1 MKVDI
6 IATTQLGVESKENF
20 DIFSGRAAGVCY
32 MPGTFADLQNEDE
45 TKTQRRIN
53 QTKNSGHH
61 SVYDHNSITLY
72 FDEVPK
78 IIAMI
83 LNNENQ
89 YTTSEKSARYTRMK
103 LTEKEELV
111 YNKWIEIFKKKIT
124 KKYAQDYPTFF
135 TDSKIEK
142 LAQENARYL
151 ISVFTPTSFIYTT
164 TYRQLN
170 NLIAFIDK
178 EISVLAQSDFG
189 VKVHNAL
196 KKFVVLL
203 KELPYYDEQLAGNEK
218 CRGLSLFSNEEQK
231 VEEYF
236 GDVYATTYKASFA
249 CLAQA
254 QRHRTINYT
263 MKVIEGEYFIPP
275 ILEDSPEFVE
285 LWLDD
290 IKDLGNIYPQA
301 TMLEINEMGNLD
313 AFILKMKERKCTNAQ
328 LEINRVVNETLKK
341 YAYALR
347 MKVHSRAE
355 ELLNYTKGSRCTFP
369 DFKCTAPCNFAL
381 GINEERII

>member
-1 MKVDI
+1 MKVNI

-20 DIFSGRAAGVCY
+20 DIFSGKAAGICY
-32 MPGTFADLQNEDE
+32 MPATFEDLQTEDIA
-45 TKTQRRIN
+45 KTQRRIA

-61 SVYDHNSITLY
+61 SVYDHNSISLY
-72 FDEVPK
+72 FEDVPK

-83 LNNENQ
+83 LNNEKQ

-103 LTEKEELV
+103 LTEKEDLI
-111 YNKWIEIFKKKIT
+111 YNKWIDIFKKKIT

-151 ISVFTPTSFIYTT
+151 ISVFTPTSFMYTT

-170 NLIAFIDK
+170 NLISFVDK
-178 EISVLAQSDFG
+178 ELSALAQSDFG

-196 KKFVVLL
+196 KKFVVIL
-203 KELPYYDEQLAGNEK
+203 KELPYYDEKLCNNEK
-218 CRGLSLFSNEEQK
+218 NRGISLFANEKNK

-254 QRHRTINYT
+254 QRHRTISYT
-263 MKVIEGEYFIPP
+263 MRVLEGEYYVPP

-285 LWLDD
+285 LWLAD
-290 IKDLGNIYPQA
+290 IRDLGNIYPQA
-301 TMLEINEMGNLD
+301 TLLEVNEMGNLD
-313 AFILKMKERKCTNAQ
+313 GFILKMKERKCTNAQ
-328 LEINRVVNETLKK
+328 LEINRVVNDVLKK
-341 YAYALR
+341 YEYALR

-355 ELLNYTKGSRCTFP
+355 ELIAYTKGSRCTFP
-369 DFKCTAPCNFAL
+369 DYKCPAPCGFAL
-381 GINEERII
+381 GINETREI